1 MVEPFVLPEATA
13 VKVRE
18 LCRFMP
24 RPAFELFH
32 DGLQA
37 AAQNLEEQ
45 VQMRGHHDE
54 LEHVPIA
61 LLPKGDGFHHHF
73 GDRGLLQV
81 RSRCCAIQPL
91 LHFGED
97 VTRNAQ
103 PALQVIGRKAMQ
115 FF

>member
-1 MVEPFVLPEATA
+1 VA
-13 VKVRE
+13 
-18 LCRFMP
+18 

-61 LLPKGDGFHHHF
+61 LLLKVDGLHDHF
-73 GDRGLLQV
+73 GDGGVLEVSPLWG
-81 RSRCCAIQPL
+81 AIEPSF
-91 LHFGED
+91 HFGED
-97 VTRNAQ
+97 VTRNAR

-115 FF
+115 FL